1 MKRIVFLLSAMGV
14 LFLVVIGL
22 FISNNKVDRIDLR
35 VNRFDQELFSVTSEN
50 IIEKLNKWDKDF
62 GSFIQVFSLQ
72 IIQIPYKDR
81 AQYYNSLLA
90 FVQNKDMR
98 EAYDST
104 ALVFSDFSD
113 LKYDLE
119 VAFSRF
125 AIAFPSYSISEVTT
139 FFGGFNYGVVTYD
152 NNIGIGLENFLG
164 ENSKFYQYLG
174 DPEYLRF
181 QKQKRF
187 ILSNVMEVWFDEYFQ
202 KYMVGRDLLSQ
213 IIYKGKVMYF
223 LDNMLPELCMED
235 KFRFTKEQ
243 MAWAE
248 ENEASVWEYFVQEDL
263 LFSKKESEFRSF
275 LNYAPFAKGMP
286 KKAPARI
293 AYFIGYRM
301 VSSYMNRNNVEI
313 EELIRLS
320 DSRKFLRKSKYKPAK

>member
-125 AIAFPSYSISEVTT
+125 AIAFPSYSIPEVTT

>member
-14 LFLVVIGL
+14 LFLLVIGL

-50 IIEKLNKWDKDF
+50 IIEKLNKWDEDF
-62 GSFIQVFSLQ
+62 GSFIQVFSMQ

-113 LKYDLE
+113 LKYNLE

-125 AIAFPSYSISEVTT
+125 AIAFPSYSIPEVTT

-187 ILSNVMEVWFDEYFQ
+187 IL
-202 KYMVGRDLLSQ
+202 
-213 IIYKGKVMYF
+213 
-223 LDNMLPELCMED
+223 
-235 KFRFTKEQ
+235 
-243 MAWAE
+243 
-248 ENEASVWEYFVQEDL
+248 
-263 LFSKKESEFRSF
+263 
-275 LNYAPFAKGMP
+275 
-286 KKAPARI
+286 
-293 AYFIGYRM
+293 
-301 VSSYMNRNNVEI
+301 
-313 EELIRLS
+313 
-320 DSRKFLRKSKYKPAK
+320 

>member
-14 LFLVVIGL
+14 LFLLVIGL

-50 IIEKLNKWDKDF
+50 IIEKLNKWDEDF
-62 GSFIQVFSLQ
+62 GSFIQVFSMQ

-113 LKYDLE
+113 LKYNLE

-125 AIAFPSYSISEVTT
+125 AIAFPSYSIPEVTT

-235 KFRFTKEQ
+235 KFRFTQEQ

-248 ENEASVWEYFVQEDL
+248 ENEASVWEYFIQEDL

>member
-62 GSFIQVFSLQ
+62 GSFIQVFSMQ

-125 AIAFPSYSISEVTT
+125 AIAFPSYSIPEVTT